1 MYDFL
6 PSAWTSTKQVTL
18 GHFNG
23 SVFVT
28 ILARIFLQE
37 ALAKSDFIGDIDHII
52 RCFDRTTKLR
62 FRGSGEAQYVKF
74 GSARDTDQACNIRF
88 GQLKLDG

>member
-1 MYDFL
+1 MYDLLLFEYTIL
-6 PSAWTSTKQVTL
+6 NRIST

-37 ALAKSDFIGDIDHII
+37 KLAKSEFIGDIDHIV

-62 FRGSGEAQYVKF
+62 FRGSTEAQYVKF
-74 GSARDTDQACNIRF
+74 GSARDTDQLCNIRF
-88 GQLKLDG
+88 GQLKING